1 MVSRGRRVRFWEP
14 KGLRSNLYFISR
26 LNNYI
31 HKPECQVSHE
41 GEVFEKVAEE
51 HLNYP
56 LLRLRTGISE
66 IRYLD
71 NIENSEN
78 IEILIKKKN
87 IEDSHLF
94 KKVSIVPFI
103 KNGAMPKVL
112 SEKLPFQKT
121 TKFNFPTMSIS
132 YDDIPKILNKNE
144 EEIIDVASYYANQQG
159 FISKTLDN
167 TINRIIQ

>member
-1 MVSRGRRVRFWEP
+1 MEEQEEWDSRGLREHFWAQ
-14 KGLRSNLYFISR
+14 KVWKSIFFFYFR

-41 GEVFEKVAEE
+41 GEVFEKIAEE

-56 LLRLRTGISE
+56 LLRLRTMQSE

-71 NIENSEN
+71 NIENSDK

-94 KKVSIVPFI
+94 QKVALVPFI
-103 KNGAMPKVL
+103 RTGNAVKVL
-112 SEKLPFQKT
+112 SEKMPFQKA
-121 TKFNFPTMSIS
+121 TKYNFPTSSIS
-132 YDDIPKILNKNE
+132 YDDLPKILNKNE
-144 EEIIDVASYYANQQG
+144 
-159 FISKTLDN
+159 
-167 TINRIIQ
+167 

>member
-1 MVSRGRRVRFWEP
+1 MKSSSWLEEQEEWDSLGLLVHCWVP
-14 KGLRSNLYFISR
+14 KGSKSIFFHNLR

-41 GEVFEKVAEE
+41 GSVFEKIAEE

-56 LLRLRTGISE
+56 LLRLRTLQSE

-71 NIENSEN
+71 NIENSDK

-94 KKVSIVPFI
+94 KKVTLVPFI
-103 KNGAMPKVL
+103 RTGNAVKVL
-112 SEKLPFQKT
+112 SEKMPFQKT
-121 TKFNFPTMSIS
+121 TKYNFPSSNIS
-132 YDDIPKILNKNE
+132 YDDLPKILNKNE
-144 EEIIDVASYYANQQG
+144 EEIIK
-159 FISKTLDN
+159 I
-167 TINRIIQ
+167 